1 MSDGP
6 DGLDLLEVGRVA
18 KAHGLRGEL
27 ELAFTTDLVAER
39 TASGAQL
46 WIGGNAFTVESAR
59 PHKQHQLVVL
69 TGIRTREAA
78 ESLRGKAILAERID
92 DPDLVF
98 VHEVIGLHL
107 VDQHGTDH
115 GQVASVIDNPAS
127 DLMEL
132 TDGRL
137 VPFAFLVEVD
147 DVRVLVNIPAGLLD

>member
-1 MSDGP
+1 MSIGP

-39 TASGAQL
+39 TALGAQL
-46 WIGGNAFTVESAR
+46 WIGGDAFAVESAR
-59 PHKQHQLVVL
+59 PHKQHHLVMLSGVK
-69 TGIRTREAA
+69 TREAA
-78 ESLRGKAILAERID
+78 EALRGKAILAERID
-92 DPDLVF
+92 DPELVF
-98 VHEVIGLHL
+98 VHEVIGLRL

-115 GQVASVIDNPAS
+115 GEVASVIDNPAS

-137 VPFAFLVEVD
+137 VPYAFLVEVD
-147 DVRVLVNIPAGLLD
+147 AERVLVDIPAGLLD

>member
-1 MSDGP
+1 MSVGP

-39 TASGAQL
+39 TALGAQL
-46 WIGGNAFTVESAR
+46 WIGGAAYTVESAR
-59 PHKQHQLVVL
+59 PHKQHHLVMLAGVA
-69 TGIRTREAA
+69 TREAA
-78 ESLRGKAILAERID
+78 EALRGKAILAERID
-92 DPDLVF
+92 DPELVF
-98 VHEVIGLHL
+98 VHEVIGLRL

-147 DVRVLVNIPAGLLD
+147 DGRVLVNIPAGLLD